1 MVGLYFCEVSVNAAP
16 SLYQVVPD
24 VPDNK
29 KLAVSLT
36 SEGAVGMAYFF
47 ICMESD
53 EITHPKLSVLVTKIV
68 KLSEKYFVA
77 LFKVSIFPPKYHL
90 SLSPLYMFVID
101 SFKLSFEQN
110 FKSVVLNW
118 GLIKYIG
125 LQKIFCLM
133 SLKLL
138 LRKGHIDNNL
148 FQ

>member
-68 KLSEKYFVA
+68 KLSEKYLQEQRSDFYKFFSEYDKRRQLDFVA
-77 LFKVSIFPPKYHL
+77 TFPQMKEFWQECKWYA
-90 SLSPLYMFVID
+90 
-101 SFKLSFEQN
+101 E
-110 FKSVVLNW
+110 
-118 GLIKYIG
+118 
-125 LQKIFCLM
+125 
-133 SLKLL
+133 
-138 LRKGHIDNNL
+138 NL
-148 FQ
+148 